1 MPAVSQKQQKL
12 MGIVHG
18 IQKGTV
24 NPSNVSKK
32 AQQLAKKM
40 KPSSAADYA
49 STKRTGLPK
58 KVKNEEIEGHLGQ
71 VFAVQLPYDGCS
83 PQTMIHQ
90 VDPLVGLGGSEI
102 VPDQIHSVHADQDMA
117 NSVAQT
123 LYEEYCA
130 KQEML
135 EEKKGMTV
143 NKIRRAIDK
152 LEKQRK
158 SHIDMAK
165 ENPKEASSHK
175 EEIARLATK
184 IDDLIS
190 KMGMIEKSKKEQ
202 DNKEDKQK

>member
-1 MPAVSQKQQKL
+1 MPYSASKRDGKV
-12 MGIVHG
+12 
-18 IQKGTV
+18 T
-24 NPSNVSKK
+24 VSKK
-32 AQQLAKKM
+32 VGGHTKVVGHTTPEKKNAYLAALHIHSKDKK
-40 KPSSAADYA
+40 
-49 STKRTGLPK
+49 K
-58 KVKNEEIEGHLGQ
+58 KSKNEEIDGHLGQ

-83 PQTMIHQ
+83 PESMVHQ

-102 VPDQIHSVHADQDMA
+102 VPDQIHSVHADPDMA

-123 LYEEYCA
+123 LYEEHCA

-135 EEKKGMTV
+135 EEKKVMTV
-143 NKIRRAIDK
+143 DKIRKAIDR

-202 DNKEDKQK
+202 DKKEDKQK

>member
-1 MPAVSQKQQKL
+1 MPYSASKRDGKV
-12 MGIVHG
+12 
-18 IQKGTV
+18 T
-24 NPSNVSKK
+24 VSKK
-32 AQQLAKKM
+32 VGGHSKVVGHTTPGKKNAYLAALHIHSKGK
-40 KPSSAADYA
+40 
-49 STKRTGLPK
+49 
-58 KVKNEEIEGHLGQ
+58 KNEGVEGHLGQ

-83 PQTMIHQ
+83 PQNMIHQ

>member
-1 MPAVSQKQQKL
+1 MPYSASKRDGKV
-12 MGIVHG
+12 
-18 IQKGTV
+18 T
-24 NPSNVSKK
+24 VSKK
-32 AQQLAKKM
+32 VGGHSKVVGHTTPGKKNAYLAALHIHSKDK
-40 KPSSAADYA
+40 
-49 STKRTGLPK
+49 
-58 KVKNEEIEGHLGQ
+58 KNEGLEGHLGQ

-83 PQTMIHQ
+83 PEAMIHQ